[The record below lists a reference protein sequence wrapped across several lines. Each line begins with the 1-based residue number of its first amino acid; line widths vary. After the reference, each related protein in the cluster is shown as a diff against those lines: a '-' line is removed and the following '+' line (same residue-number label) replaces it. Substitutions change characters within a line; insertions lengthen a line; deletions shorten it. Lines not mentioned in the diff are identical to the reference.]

1 MNRIASFVL
10 GLVLISSIQ
19 SGFAQA
25 KNQKLSG
32 QSFSGAITVNASPEQ
47 VWSVLT
53 DATTFTKIMG
63 YEYQG
68 GSKKFSQ
75 VGAQARVKVWGD
87 DSNFTLTR
95 ATSGKELRFNLDPAN
110 GSYICSCRWKLAK
123 SGNGTK
129 VWFEERYTESAPQS
143 QADLDAQVKDTN
155 EMLRRLKIA
164 AEKR

>member
-1 MNRIASFVL
+1 MNRIASFILALAVIL
-10 GLVLISSIQ
+10 AVN
-19 SGFAQA
+19 SGFAQT

-53 DATTFTKIMG
+53 DAAAFTKIMG
-63 YEYQG
+63 YEYQS

-75 VGAQARVKVWGD
+75 VGAQALVKVWGD
-87 DSNFTLTR
+87 ESNFTLTR
-95 ATSGKELRFNLDPAN
+95 ADAGKELRFNLDPAN

-143 QADLDAQVKDTN
+143 QADLDAQVKDNN
-155 EMLRRLKIA
+155 EMLQRVKMA
-164 AEKR
+164 AEQK